1 MCRMGRCEGH
11 CEREGRDRPE
21 SCRRRS
27 FTPLTITTSTRSETH
42 HLEIQPPAATIEIK
56 SATPLGPDVA
66 NDGRLAA

>member
-11 CEREGRDRPE
+11 CKREGRVRPE
-21 SCRRRS
+21 SCRRRD
-27 FTPLTITTSTRSETH
+27 FTPLTITTSVRSEAH

-56 SATPLGPDVA
+56 SATPIERDVA